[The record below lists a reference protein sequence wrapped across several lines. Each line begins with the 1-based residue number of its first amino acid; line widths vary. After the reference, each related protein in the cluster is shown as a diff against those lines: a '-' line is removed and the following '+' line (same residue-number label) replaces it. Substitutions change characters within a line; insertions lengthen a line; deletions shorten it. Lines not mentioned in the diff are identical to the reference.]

1 MSAFCRLKLAANAH
15 FPFLEALQNEPYN
28 APPFPAGVRG
38 LGAGNKLNFEMPHVA
53 ERSDYAVAF
62 LLPIDQ

>member
-1 MSAFCRLKLAANAH
+1 MRIFVSLKHCKTNRIMRRL
-15 FPFLEALQNEPYN
+15 FRPGPGF
-28 APPFPAGVRG
+28 
-38 LGAGNKLNFEMPHVA
+38 GAGIKLNFEVPHVA